1 MRRLFHV
8 INYVSMRKIINW
20 VKLNIDLMG
29 LTLIGAFLRLRVI
42 VKDDLWYDEAFTGLL
57 MRVGKEESWKIVTDD
72 PHPPLYYL
80 MLKGW
85 TTVFGVNDFAL
96 RSLPVL
102 FGILLIVVIYYLVK
116 ELFNKETA
124 DIAAFLAAV
133 NPFLI
138 AYSVEAR
145 SYMFYGFMT
154 TLAAYFLVKRK
165 FNLFVIVLVISLF
178 VHYMFAAF
186 LPVLL
191 VYYAFIIIREKR
203 GILKGLLRLVPL
215 AAIAVFLYFPVLTD
229 PANNN
234 LNIDWV
240 KEPDLYNIQQ
250 SITAYSYGVKSRL
263 SGADELVNVNFL
275 LDEYILGYGVFIIF
289 IAGILAVLLKDR
301 KNLDALSKFGF
312 TLMMLFLPMLLLIG
326 YSTYKDKSIYVE
338 RYLLPASVF
347 FIIALSYILTSL
359 LTWELLGIVV
369 FFYVFTVT
377 RAVTPGYY
385 DGMKPLA
392 QYFKNSESEVIFTS
406 PIDYIVGKYYL
417 DTDKVKLYDPRN
429 PQFGYDW
436 PFMSNARPEDMTTAV
451 FVSPDETRMTEEFK
465 RPLENLVFGD
475 YSIYIKED
483 RED

>member
-1 MRRLFHV
+1 
-8 INYVSMRKIINW
+8 MRKIINW

-57 MRVGKEESWKIVTDD
+57 MRVGKEEFWKIVTDD

-301 KNLDALSKFGF
+301 KNLDALSK
-312 TLMMLFLPMLLLIG
+312 LIL
-326 YSTYKDKSIYVE
+326 SIV
-338 RYLLPASVF
+338 
-347 FIIALSYILTSL
+347 
-359 LTWELLGIVV
+359 
-369 FFYVFTVT
+369 
-377 RAVTPGYY
+377 
-385 DGMKPLA
+385 
-392 QYFKNSESEVIFTS
+392 
-406 PIDYIVGKYYL
+406 
-417 DTDKVKLYDPRN
+417 
-429 PQFGYDW
+429 
-436 PFMSNARPEDMTTAV
+436 
-451 FVSPDETRMTEEFK
+451 
-465 RPLENLVFGD
+465 
-475 YSIYIKED
+475 
-483 RED
+483 